1 MQINDTKSV
10 TKTLSFLIVLYDYL
24 LVKLKKGLLVCKQW
38 HENKRTRVYLA
49 KMSPHLLK
57 DIGITE
63 SERQAE
69 LAKKFWQE

>member
-10 TKTLSFLIVLYDYL
+10 TKTLSFFIVLYDYL
-24 LVKLKKGLLVCKQW
+24 LVKLKKCLLVCQQW
-38 HENKRTRVYLA
+38 QKNKRSRDYLSD
-49 KMSPHLLK
+49 MSPHLLK

>member
-24 LVKLKKGLLVCKQW
+24 LVKLKKCLLVYKQW

-49 KMSPHLLK
+49 EMSPHLLK

>member
-1 MQINDTKSV
+1 MQINNTKSV
-10 TKTLSFLIVLYDYL
+10 TKTLSFFIVL
-24 LVKLKKGLLVCKQW
+24 LVKLKKCLLVYKQW
-38 HENKRTRVYLA
+38 QKNKRSRDYLA
-49 KMSPHLLK
+49 EMSPHLLK

>member
-10 TKTLSFLIVLYDYL
+10 TKTLSFFIVLYDYL
-24 LVKLKKGLLVCKQW
+24 LVKLKKCLLVYKQW
-38 HENKRTRVYLA
+38 QKNKRSRDYLSD
-49 KMSPHLLK
+49 MSPHLLK